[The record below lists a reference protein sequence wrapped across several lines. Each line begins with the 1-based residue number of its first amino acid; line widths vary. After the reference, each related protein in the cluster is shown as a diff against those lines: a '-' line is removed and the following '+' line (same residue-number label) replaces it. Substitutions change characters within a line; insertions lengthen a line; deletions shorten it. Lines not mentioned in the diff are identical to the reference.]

1 MEYVIAIIGGGASGL
16 AAAAA
21 AAERARGEERRVRVV
36 VHEAADKVGRSILAS
51 GNGRCNFSNARIDAR
66 TYHNAAFA
74 SATLAAFEELA
85 AERYADA
92 GALASPNGVV
102 RFFQAHGLMWRSE
115 DDGRLYPKANKASSV
130 LEVLTHALALLG
142 VEVRTG
148 AQVAQVVPPDGG
160 ARRFMVRMADGA
172 IEHADAVVVACG
184 GRVAAQLVGV
194 PLPFAQ
200 PVPLLGPL
208 ATDTRYVKPLDNI
221 RVRCAATLARAGQP
235 VGAAHGELLFRKY
248 GVSGIMAF
256 DLSRLAQPG
265 DELAIDLLPE
275 VPSAGEAQRLLA
287 ERRRVLERTLGARP
301 VWDDLLRGMLL
312 GPVAD
317 AVLARA
323 GLEGGSATDE
333 RHLAR
338 VAELLKAFT
347 LECRGIGDER
357 SCQVRRGGF
366 AVEAVEVATMQVR
379 AVPRLFLTGEAL
391 DVDGPCG
398 GYNLHWAFATGIV
411 AGDAAA
417 GAR

>member
-21 AAERARGEERRVRVV
+21 AAERARDGGRRVRVV
-36 VHEAADKVGRSILAS
+36 IYEASEKVGRSILAS
-51 GNGRCNFSNARIDAR
+51 GNGRCNFSNAHIEADA
-66 TYHNAAFA
+66 YHNATFA
-74 SATLAAFEELA
+74 GAALAAFEELA
-85 AERYADA
+85 TVRYADT

-102 RFFQAHGLMWRSE
+102 RFFRAHGLMWRSE

-130 LEVLTHALALLG
+130 LEVLTHALARLG

-148 AQVAQVVPPDGG
+148 AQVAQVVPPDGDM
-160 ARRFMVRMADGA
+160 RRFMLRMADGA
-172 IEHADAVVVACG
+172 IEHADAAVVACG
-184 GRVAAQLVGV
+184 GRVAAQLVGL

-221 RVRCAATLARAGQP
+221 RVRCAATLTRAGRL
-235 VGAAHGELLFRKY
+235 VGATRGELLFRKY

-265 DELAIDLLPE
+265 DELALDFLPE
-275 VPSAGEAQRLLA
+275 VPSVGEAQQLLA
-287 ERRRVLERTLGARP
+287 ERGRMLEHTLGVRP

-312 GPVAD
+312 APVAD
-317 AVLARA
+317 MVLARA
-323 GLEGGSATDE
+323 GLTGGGAADD
-333 RHLAR
+333 RHLMG

-366 AVEAVEVATMQVR
+366 AVEAVEAATMQVR
-379 AVPRLFLTGEAL
+379 GVSSLYLTGEAL

-398 GYNLHWAFATGIV
+398 GYNLHWAFATGIL

>member
-21 AAERARGEERRVRVV
+21 AAERARSSGRRARVV
-36 VHEAADKVGRSILAS
+36 VHEASDKAGRSILAS
-51 GNGRCNFSNARIDAR
+51 GNGRCNFSNACIDADA
-66 TYHNAAFA
+66 YHNAAFA
-74 SATLAAFEELA
+74 GAALAAFEELA
-85 AERYADA
+85 VARYADA
-92 GALASPNGVV
+92 GAVAAPNGVV

-130 LEVLTHALALLG
+130 LEVLAHALAVLS

-148 AQVAQVVPPDGG
+148 AQVAEVMPPDGS
-160 ARRFMVRMADGA
+160 AHRFMLRMADGA

-184 GRVAAQLVGV
+184 GRVAAQLVGL
-194 PLPFAQ
+194 PLPFTQ

-235 VGAAHGELLFRKY
+235 VGEARGELLFRKY

-265 DELAIDLLPE
+265 DELAIDFLPE
-275 VPSAGEAQRLLA
+275 MADAGSVRQLLH
-287 ERRRVLERTLGARP
+287 ERKRVLERTLGARP
-301 VWDDLLRGMLL
+301 TWEDLLRGMLL
-312 GPVAD
+312 APVAD

-323 GLEGGSATDE
+323 GLKGGDAAVE
-333 RHLAR
+333 RHLAP
-338 VAELLKAFT
+338 VADLLKAFT

-366 AVEAVEVATMQVR
+366 AVEAVEPAAMQVR
-379 AVPRLFLTGEAL
+379 GAQHLFLTGEAL

-398 GYNLHWAFATGIV
+398 GYNLHWAFATGIL

-417 GAR
+417 EAR

>member
-21 AAERARGEERRVRVV
+21 AAERARSSGRRARVV
-36 VHEAADKVGRSILAS
+36 VHEASDKAGRSILAS
-51 GNGRCNFSNARIDAR
+51 GNGRCNFSNARIDADA
-66 TYHNAAFA
+66 YHNAAFA
-74 SATLAAFEELA
+74 GAVLAVFEELA
-85 AERYADA
+85 AARYADA
-92 GALASPNGVV
+92 GAPAAPNGVV

-115 DDGRLYPKANKASSV
+115 EDGRLYPKANKASSV
-130 LEVLTHALALLG
+130 LEVLTHALAVLG

-148 AQVAQVVPPDGG
+148 AQVAEVMPPDGD
-160 ARRFMVRMADGA
+160 ARRFMLRMADGA

-184 GRVAAQLVGV
+184 GRVAAQLVSL

-221 RVRCAATLARAGQP
+221 RVRCAAALARAGQP
-235 VGAAHGELLFRKY
+235 VGEARGELLFRKY

-265 DELAIDLLPE
+265 DELAIDFLPE
-275 VPSAGEAQRLLA
+275 MADAGSARQLLH
-287 ERRRVLERTLGARP
+287 ERKRVLERTLGARP
-301 VWDDLLRGMLL
+301 TWEDLLRGMLL
-312 GPVAD
+312 APVAD
-317 AVLARA
+317 AVLART
-323 GLEGGSATDE
+323 GLKADDAAVE
-333 RHLAR
+333 RHLAP
-338 VAELLKAFT
+338 VADLLKAFT

-366 AVEAVEVATMQVR
+366 AVEAVEPAAMQVHG
-379 AVPRLFLTGEAL
+379 APRLFLTGEAL

-398 GYNLHWAFATGIV
+398 GYNLHWAFATGIL

-417 GAR
+417 EAR